1 MTSVD
6 TPVAVNLNTSDWGIL
21 GTQLV
26 TCNLE
31 NILRLAGPNSI
42 RCINK
47 NGRALAN
54 AWAKKERD
62 DRAKTVEGH
71 EENWTAYTTVCLT
84 MEKNADNLRGKIPI
98 FVRGDCDILI
108 AMVRAAFGRLVL
120 GGAVCKSRYLLRADT
135 MDDPRIL
142 HGYRR
147 PKIIFPVWR
156 SENSNKLQWQIS
168 EHLKLRT

>member
-21 GTQLV
+21 DTQSPEDII
-26 TCNLE
+26 LE
-31 NILRLAGPNSI
+31 TILRLAGPNSI

-84 MEKNADNLRGKIPI
+84 MEKNADKLRGKIPI
-98 FVRGDCDILI
+98 FVC
-108 AMVRAAFGRLVL
+108 
-120 GGAVCKSRYLLRADT
+120 
-135 MDDPRIL
+135 
-142 HGYRR
+142 
-147 PKIIFPVWR
+147 
-156 SENSNKLQWQIS
+156 
-168 EHLKLRT
+168 